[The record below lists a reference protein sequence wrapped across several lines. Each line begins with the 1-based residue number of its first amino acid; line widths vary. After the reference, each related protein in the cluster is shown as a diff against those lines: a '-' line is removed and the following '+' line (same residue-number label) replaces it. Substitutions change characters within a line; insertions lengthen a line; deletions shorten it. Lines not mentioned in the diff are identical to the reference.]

1 MTRLDRTDDDEPICD
16 EFEPQA
22 MEQGQKT
29 SPKIPNVISNEPGA
43 KGQQPGYK
51 AKNKRK
57 LQYKATAH

>member
-1 MTRLDRTDDDEPICD
+1 
-16 EFEPQA
+16 

-29 SPKIPNVISNEPGA
+29 SPNIPNMISNEPGA

>member
-1 MTRLDRTDDDEPICD
+1 
-16 EFEPQA
+16 

-29 SPKIPNVISNEPGA
+29 SPKIPNMISNEPGA

-51 AKNKRK
+51 SKNKRE

>member
-1 MTRLDRTDDDEPICD
+1 MTRLDRTDDYEPICD

-29 SPKIPNVISNEPGA
+29 SPKIPNMISNEPG
-43 KGQQPGYK
+43 YK
-51 AKNKRK
+51 SKNKRE